1 MPFYPGPGLGGHC
14 IPIDPHYL
22 SWKLKSLNYY
32 ARFIELAGD
41 INSRMPEYVVERVNR
56 ALNEKKKSLKGAKI
70 LVLGVAY
77 KRDIK
82 DVRESPALDVI
93 KLLQNAGALVNY
105 NDPLVS
111 SIRMDDSVMK
121 SVKLDEA
128 LLQGADC
135 VVIVTDH
142 TAYDY
147 DWIVKNSQLIMDTRN
162 ATKDVKGDRKKI
174 VKL

>member
-1 MPFYPGPGLGGHC
+1 
-14 IPIDPHYL
+14 
-22 SWKLKSLNYY
+22 
-32 ARFIELAGD
+32 
-41 INSRMPEYVVERVNR
+41 VVERVNR
-56 ALNEKKKSLKGAKI
+56 ALNERKKSLKGSKI

-82 DVRESPALDVI
+82 DVRESPALDVV
-93 KLLQNAGALVNY
+93 KLLQNQGAEVNY
-105 NDPLVS
+105 NDPHVP

-121 SVKLDEA
+121 SVKLTKD
-128 LLQGADC
+128 LLQKADC

-147 DWIVKNSQLIMDTRN
+147 DWIVQNSELIMDTRN
-162 ATKDVKGDRKKI
+162 ATKKVKGNQKKI